1 MSNTGVGVAARSDGS
16 AASSGSPASRRV
28 VHTGR
33 TALAAGGI
41 SFLIAQAAV
50 NASNFGFHAIAS
62 RLLGPSAYGTLGAL
76 LVVTT
81 ALAVPVSAFETLL
94 TARVA
99 QHLKDGSE
107 PDAVSAQRRA
117 LLAGMVAGLALLAT
131 SPLLDAYLHVS
142 SWQPAGWLALDT
154 IAMSACVVPWGLLC
168 GRSRFAAAGGSALS
182 AAVLRIACMVV
193 FLEAGL
199 GVSGALA
206 AGVVADTARAI
217 ALGTLARRATRG
229 GEGAKAAL
237 RLTSRE
243 GIAGTAAFAGLWLLV
258 GADTVLARHVLSAND
273 AGQYIATA
281 AVARVAFFL
290 PQAACMLAV
299 PHFAVEGGRRA
310 KGRLLVTLAGVGGLG
325 IALSATLGAAGPH
338 VLPYAFGASFRF
350 SPTLLVVVGAAS
362 TEMAMVWATVQYRL
376 ARGHRAMLPG
386 WVGVGTATALASIA
400 HPGLLALGMIAMM
413 AAGLALLTAL
423 APALLEA
430 TPDQRPALEK
440 CRLNANTA
448 GDLDLS
454 VVVPFY
460 NPGDLLRPNLLNL
473 VEALRCAGASFE
485 VIAVS
490 DGCTDGSPASIAD
503 LEPTVIRCLSLP
515 RNAGKGAALRLGLAE
530 GRGRYLGFIDA
541 DGDLDPAHWEPFL
554 GLVKL
559 YRPDVVMGSKLH
571 TLSDIDA
578 SQSSIRRLASWGY
591 QTLVRVLFPSLP
603 VRDTQVG
610 IKVFRRELLMDVLPR
625 TIEQRF
631 VFDLELLVVA
641 RRLGYRRI
649 MTAPITM
656 RRNGVSTLRP
666 RTVWVMFAD
675 TVKLACRLHL
685 RHSYDTVH
693 VDRAATSEFLGQDP
707 AQLWGLPASM
717 PAAMS
722 PATVS

>member
-1 MSNTGVGVAARSDGS
+1 
-16 AASSGSPASRRV
+16 
-28 VHTGR
+28 
-33 TALAAGGI
+33 
-41 SFLIAQAAV
+41 
-50 NASNFGFHAIAS
+50 
-62 RLLGPSAYGTLGAL
+62 
-76 LVVTT
+76 
-81 ALAVPVSAFETLL
+81 
-94 TARVA
+94 
-99 QHLKDGSE
+99 
-107 PDAVSAQRRA
+107 
-117 LLAGMVAGLALLAT
+117 
-131 SPLLDAYLHVS
+131 
-142 SWQPAGWLALDT
+142 
-154 IAMSACVVPWGLLC
+154 
-168 GRSRFAAAGGSALS
+168 
-182 AAVLRIACMVV
+182 
-193 FLEAGL
+193 
-199 GVSGALA
+199 
-206 AGVVADTARAI
+206 
-217 ALGTLARRATRG
+217 
-229 GEGAKAAL
+229 
-237 RLTSRE
+237 
-243 GIAGTAAFAGLWLLV
+243 
-258 GADTVLARHVLSAND
+258 
-273 AGQYIATA
+273 
-281 AVARVAFFL
+281 
-290 PQAACMLAV
+290 
-299 PHFAVEGGRRA
+299 
-310 KGRLLVTLAGVGGLG
+310 
-325 IALSATLGAAGPH
+325 
-338 VLPYAFGASFRF
+338 
-350 SPTLLVVVGAAS
+350 
-362 TEMAMVWATVQYRL
+362 
-376 ARGHRAMLPG
+376 
-386 WVGVGTATALASIA
+386 
-400 HPGLLALGMIAMM
+400 MIAMI

-666 RTVWVMFAD
+666 RAVWVMFAD